1 MRKLVWFALGFGAAC
16 GLGSYL
22 APELWLLP
30 MAAGAVLLWGI
41 LMVLRRKSRVL
52 AAGAVT
58 CLGLALGLLWFC
70 LYDGVFLQPARQ
82 ADGKTL
88 ELTLRV
94 EGYPV
99 QTDYGCCVDGTVF
112 LEGRRYGTSCICSRR
127 SRCSRG
133 TRCR

>member
-52 AAGAVT
+52 AAGAVN
-58 CLGLALGLLWFC
+58 LPGPGAGASVVL
-70 LYDGVFLQPARQ
+70 
-82 ADGKTL
+82 
-88 ELTLRV
+88 
-94 EGYPV
+94 PV
-99 QTDYGCCVDGTVF
+99 
-112 LEGRRYGTSCICSRR
+112 
-127 SRCSRG
+127 
-133 TRCR
+133 